1 MKFLTKLLITFIVWI
16 IWFFAF
22 SEASQ
27 FYAYSK
33 LSPKNIN
40 IPSYAPTWTTYYTDL
55 STLNLNWFTWTIKV
69 FIQSSYNCSPWNIL
83 VKNWDVYTRYSM
95 VYDSVY
101 KICASPEINIDWWNN
116 LHFFYATTQKITNT
130 FYDIQ
135 LQFLDINSF
144 YTSIIP
150 FNTNI
155 NSSVSIPTT
164 CPTIDSEYCINNN
177 LCPQCPHIDKNYCMS
192 EYWLID
198 PNSCPVIWDCPED
211 WFSRFVINWIDQDQ
225 SLLYNVNIPD
235 YLSYDYI
242 HHSNQIS
249 DLNIEWYNEDQDY
262 INWIIDTQNYKP
274 TSEDFTSVFM
284 NIIPYMKIII
294 FILFLI
300 LVWKMLK
307 KVFK

>member
-33 LSPKNIN
+33 LTPKNTN

-55 STLNLNWFTWTIKV
+55 STLSLNWFTWTIKV

-101 KICASPEINIDWWNN
+101 KICASPEINIDWLNN
-116 LHFFYATTQKITNT
+116 IQFFYATTQKITNT

-135 LQFLDINSF
+135 LQFLDIDSF
-144 YTSIIP
+144 NTSVIP

-155 NSSVSIPTT
+155 NSSVSIPIECDEKLTSFQ
-164 CPTIDSEYCINNN
+164 CQQEYNLIPIEYVDQNYCEINN
-177 LCPQCPHIDKNYCMS
+177 LCPAWSWSVECPN
-192 EYWLID
+192 E
-198 PNSCPVIWDCPED
+198 
-211 WFSRFVINWIDQDQ
+211 WFSRLSINWIDQDQ
-225 SLLYNVNIPD
+225 SLLYQVNIPD

-242 HHSNQIS
+242 HYSDQIS
-249 DLNIEWYNEDQDY
+249 DLNLNGYNEDTDY
-262 INWIIDTQNYKP
+262 IQWIIDVQNYKP

-294 FILFLI
+294 FVLFLM